1 MALQDARGEVEGAD
15 PGSASS
21 GLGGGAEPEEPFERP
36 RLIQRP
42 NPAMMGSVAGPS
54 CKEDAPRRG
63 LSPFLLEMNK
73 HLASAKQTKGSKL
86 TAEEIQAS
94 RSDFKDDGLFFGR
107 CPWYR
112 GRQSKLTWVMNF
124 GFASLDLESGET
136 RGFQTPMWRIK
147 IR

>member
-1 MALQDARGEVEGAD
+1 MALQDARGDVEGAD
-15 PGSASS
+15 PRSASS
-21 GLGGGAEPEEPFERP
+21 GLGGGAEPEEPFEQP

-42 NPAMMGSVAGPS
+42 NPARLPAKMGSVAGPS
-54 CKEDAPRRG
+54 CKEDAPRRR

-73 HLASAKQTKGSKL
+73 HLAAAKQTKGSKL

-112 GRQSKLTWVMNF
+112 GRPSK
-124 GFASLDLESGET
+124 
-136 RGFQTPMWRIK
+136 
-147 IR
+147 